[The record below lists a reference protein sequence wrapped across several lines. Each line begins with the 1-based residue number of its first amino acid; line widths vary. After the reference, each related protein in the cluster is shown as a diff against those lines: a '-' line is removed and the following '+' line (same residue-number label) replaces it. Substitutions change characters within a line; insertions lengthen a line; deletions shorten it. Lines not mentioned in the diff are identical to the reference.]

1 MAKNIF
7 ISFLGT
13 GHYKECQYDYRL
25 FDGNKRKVTFIQE
38 ATLDYLLS
46 QHKFDSN
53 SIAYILLTGK
63 AREFNWDD
71 GYDFELEDGTIET
84 QEEGLCS
91 RLEKLKKKKA
101 KEGVVFNYKDIDIS
115 DESEKDIWVLFSD
128 LYNLLVK
135 EVQDNDICLF
145 VDITHSFRY
154 LPMFLIVFINYVKL
168 FKNVTV
174 EHISYGNYEGRDKKT
189 NVAPIVELTDYSK
202 LQDWTYAVRTYTES
216 GNVKSLEKLLSK
228 SDSDLFDAIKNVS
241 LDFSLCRG
249 RNIISGIHIAALKKE
264 VQDFKRKRAGQPDIA
279 QLSHLIDAI
288 QKEIKY
294 FKGSRDVKNGIE
306 AAKWCYN
313 KGLYQQAVTILD
325 ETIKLG
331 DKTDFYEDF
340 NTDYNQQKF
349 ATPKNSTTKI
359 RNNINHADLILSEAI
374 ETDELLQ
381 EFKSL
386 FEEKL

>member
-1 MAKNIF
+1 MAKKIF

-13 GHYKECQYDYRL
+13 GHYKECQYRCLD
-25 FDGNKRKVTFIQE
+25 DNKRKVTFIQE

-46 QHKFDSN
+46 QNKFDSN
-53 SIAYILLTGK
+53 SIAYILLTSK
-63 AREFNWDD
+63 AREYNWVDKHE
-71 GYDFELEDGTIET
+71 FELEDGSFEM
-84 QEEGLCS
+84 QEEGLDS
-91 RLEKLKKKKA
+91 KLKKLKEKYAKKNIA
-101 KEGVVFNYKDIDIS
+101 FNYKDIDIS
-115 DESEKDIWVLFSD
+115 DESEKNIWILFSD

-135 EVQDNDICLF
+135 EVQDNDISLF

-168 FKNVTV
+168 FKNLTV
-174 EHISYGNYEGRDKKT
+174 EHISYGNYESRDKKT
-189 NVAPIVELTDYSK
+189 NVAPIVDLTDYSI

-228 SDSDLFDAIKNVS
+228 SDSDLFKAIKNVS

-249 RNIISGIHIAALKKE
+249 RNIIKGVHIAALKKE
-264 VQDFKRKRAGQPDIA
+264 VQYFKHKKASQPNIA

-288 QKEIKY
+288 QKEIKE
-294 FKGSRDVKNGIE
+294 FKGSRDVKNGIK

-331 DKTDFYEDF
+331 DKTDFYKDF

-349 ATPKNSTTKI
+349 ATPQNSTTKI